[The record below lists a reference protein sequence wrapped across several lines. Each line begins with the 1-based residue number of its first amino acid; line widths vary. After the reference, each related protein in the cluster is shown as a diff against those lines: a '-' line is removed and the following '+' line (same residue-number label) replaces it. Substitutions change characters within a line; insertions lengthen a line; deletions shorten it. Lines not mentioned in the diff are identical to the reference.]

1 MSPLGARAA
10 SEPAPSVAAGPLRGT
25 CALGYALAVADLE
38 GRRAH
43 ALGGVVL
50 REGLE
55 SVRALKRALLFAVTD
70 GLGVVRELA
79 FVLCGR
85 FVYLL
90 RDDDNDGSDKKGGSL
105 ESFDFLRHT
114 RSFRMALM
122 STNPPSS
129 ASTSAPTSASM
140 LRGRADIQRQTS
152 VVKES
157 GPSHVNIF

>member
-1 MSPLGARAA
+1 MSLLSARAA
-10 SEPAPSVAAGPLRGT
+10 AEPTPSVAAGSLRGT
-25 CALGYALAVADLE
+25 CALGYALAVAGLE

-90 RDDDNDGSDKKGGSL
+90 EMMIMMD
-105 ESFDFLRHT
+105 
-114 RSFRMALM
+114 
-122 STNPPSS
+122 
-129 ASTSAPTSASM
+129 
-140 LRGRADIQRQTS
+140 QTKRRLS
-152 VVKES
+152 RVVRFFATYEEFQN
-157 GPSHVNIF
+157 GVDVD